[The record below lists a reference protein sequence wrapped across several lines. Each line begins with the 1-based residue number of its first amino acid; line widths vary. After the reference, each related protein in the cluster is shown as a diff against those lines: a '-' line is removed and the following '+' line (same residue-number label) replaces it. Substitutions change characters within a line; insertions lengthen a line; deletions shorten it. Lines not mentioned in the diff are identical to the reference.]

1 MPWGATC
8 ATWRERM
15 SAHPRGGRRVWV
27 LGLLLGMAGPLD
39 AQARPT
45 PRTATVPPSA
55 QQTAERLRKEQ
66 LELERLRTERSEL
79 EQRMRRLQTSA
90 RDVSAEKANLERQAT
105 ATSRVVRSLD
115 QQLGSLYDE
124 VENVNQGLA
133 RTQDELRIKRAILRH
148 RVQEIYKRGPLYSV
162 EALLSAQSIGA
173 LVARYKYL
181 HLVAQ
186 RDRLLVQRV
195 EALTGQIDSQ
205 RSLLVRLQTD
215 VELNRRQKAE
225 EEQRLR
231 RLELQRGRTLAQIQA
246 QAKRAEERLR
256 QVQRDEQR
264 IAGVITAL
272 EAARR
277 RAEARPNAA
286 PAPRSVTTS
295 DLGRLDWPV
304 DGQIVYRFG
313 RLVNPNNTSIRW
325 NGIGIGAAE
334 GTPVKT
340 VAAGEVV
347 FAEPSGTYGLTVL
360 VEHGG
365 GAYSLYAS
373 LATARVRRGQRV
385 SKGEVIGTV
394 GQADPDLPP
403 RLHFE
408 MRPRDGIAVDPLEWL
423 RGQR

>member
-1 MPWGATC
+1 MRTRS
-8 ATWRERM
+8 TVV
-15 SAHPRGGRRVWV
+15 RGISGIA
-27 LGLLLGMAGPLD
+27 LLLGVGGTLE

-45 PRTATVPPSA
+45 PRTSTTPPSA
-55 QQTAERLRKEQ
+55 QQSAERLRQEQ
-66 LELERLRTERSEL
+66 LQLERLRQERSEL
-79 EQRMRRLQTSA
+79 EQRMQRLQSSA
-90 RDVSAEKANLERQAT
+90 RDVSAERANLERQAT

-124 VENVNQGLA
+124 VENVNMGLA
-133 RTQDELRIKRAILRH
+133 RTQDELRIKRAVLRH

-162 EALLSAQSIGA
+162 EALLSAQSIGS

-186 RDRLLVQRV
+186 RDRALVQRV

-246 QAKRAEERLR
+246 QAKQAESRLR

-264 IAGVITAL
+264 IAGVIAAL

-286 PAPRSVTTS
+286 PLPRSVTTS

-304 DGQIVYRFG
+304 EGQIVYRFG

-334 GTPVKT
+334 GTPVKA

-360 VEHGG
+360 VQHGG

-373 LATARVRRGQRV
+373 LASARVRRGQRIT
-385 SKGEVIGTV
+385 KGEVIGTV
-394 GQADPDLPP
+394 GQSDPDLPP